1 MNIGLESKE
10 SRLLLARAMGTI
22 SGASHEGE
30 YEKIIELLEQHII
43 PECYPE
49 TEAMPLSEREL
60 GMDSSVFRNAIL
72 QNCGYALLAYEWIRP
87 LAQWIRGRRCL
98 EIMAGSGAL
107 TYALSQCGVD
117 AIATDDK
124 SWSDPCSKW
133 FASPWTEVEQLDC
146 LQAIQKYGADRQII
160 ICSWPYM
167 DDSAYHALLEMRKVN
182 PDALLL
188 YIGEWECGATA
199 SQNFFDA
206 ALPGNDSDFD
216 QAVVNFKQIWGIHD
230 LPFLIK

>member
-1 MNIGLESKE
+1 MDIGLASKE
-10 SRLLLARAMGTI
+10 RRLRLARAMGTI
-22 SGASHEGE
+22 SGASHEDE
-30 YEKIIELLEQHII
+30 YEKIIDLLEQHII

-49 TEAMPLSEREL
+49 TEAMSLSEREL
-60 GMDSSVFRNAIL
+60 GMDSFVFRNAIL

-98 EIMAGSGAL
+98 EIMAGSGAF

-117 AIATDDK
+117 VIATDDK
-124 SWSDPCSKW
+124 SWSDPRSKW

-167 DDSAYHALLEMRKVN
+167 DDSAYRSLLEMRRVN
-182 PDALLL
+182 PDAMML
-188 YIGEWECGATA
+188 YIGEMECGATA
-199 SQNFFDA
+199 NDDFF
-206 ALPGNDSDFD
+206 GNLSIVEDDGFSASV
-216 QAVVNFKQIWGIHD
+216 QNFKQMHGLHD
-230 LPFLIK
+230 FPMLVK